1 MEASESHTLLELSS
15 RRVGST
21 KLKVWEEYAS
31 LAYDQGL
38 SKSPADLF
46 AERNSKAMHW
56 KVSGTQWNLQLLKP
70 ARSEKVVSVR
80 AYKMLSGRV
89 E

>member
-1 MEASESHTLLELSS
+1 MGASESHTVLELSL
-15 RRVGST
+15 RRVEAT

-70 ARSEKVVSVR
+70 ARSEKATSVS